1 MINICLFVI
10 VFSFLIAQDSLNINF
25 KDFSNL
31 KKSYN
36 LNLIPTNDHDKIK
49 SKKYLYE
56 GQLEQIR
63 EHARNFKVSPV
74 KVDDIVVLETS
85 RGNMKLKLFPDIAP
99 NHCNNFKKLA
109 NSGFYDE
116 TGFHRLIPGFMIQGG
131 DINSRDAN
139 PKNDGRGGPGW
150 TVDAEF
156 NDKPHK
162 RGTLSMARSRDIN
175 SAGSQFFICAADAPH
190 LDGNY
195 TVFGEVIEGD
205 DVIDKIVGSATEYS
219 DAKRK
224 CVSEIPKNSTDI
236 WVKVLDPKTRQPL
249 YSKLPEGQS
258 KDVYKRNLSMLL
270 SSDRPLAMPRI
281 TKARVISKGEYID
294 EK

>member
-1 MINICLFVI
+1 MYILLIVI
-10 VFSFLIAQDSLNINF
+10 SITLSVAQDSLKVNF
-25 KDFSNL
+25 QDFSNL

-49 SKKYLYE
+49 SKNYLYE
-56 GQLEQIR
+56 GQLELIR
-63 EHARNFKVSPV
+63 ENARNYKITPV
-74 KVDDIVVLETS
+74 EADDIVILETS
-85 RGNMKLKLFPDIAP
+85 RGDMKLKLFPDIAP

-156 NDKPHK
+156 NDRPHK
-162 RGTLSMARSRDIN
+162 RGTLSMARSRDVN

-190 LDGNY
+190 LDGKY

-205 DVIDKIVGSATEYS
+205 HVIDKIILSTTEYS

-224 CVSEIPKNSTDI
+224 CVSEIPENSSEV
-236 WVKVLDPKTRQPL
+236 WVKVSDPKTRKPL

-258 KDVYKRNLSMLL
+258 EDVYKRNLSMLL
-270 SSDRPLAMPRI
+270 SSDRPIAMPRI
-281 TKARVISKGEYID
+281 KKARVVSNGESFD
-294 EK
+294 ED